1 MNDQCTQVSHPQ
13 NAPVL
18 KAGWPTVA
26 AVGAERLA
34 QAGGRS

>member
-13 NAPVL
+13 SAPAPR
-18 KAGWPTVA
+18 AGWLIV
-26 AVGAERLA
+26 VEEDAEQLA